1 MGCHEGVEGAG
12 DQQRAFDWP
21 WGFLCE
27 EHLQVAPHT
36 IRMGQQDDRVWGR
49 LQQSSCVK
57 WSHLLDIEP

>member
-36 IRMGQQDDRVWGR
+36 IRTGQQDD
-49 LQQSSCVK
+49 QSLGPAAAELVCEMV
-57 WSHLLDIEP
+57 PPARY